1 VCLPAKF
8 FEFCY
13 LCAVGKGKCVKIRY
27 EPYTKPL
34 GKIFW
39 HPKGKEKR
47 AERQKASKE
56 YRTQRNMEE

>member
-1 VCLPAKF
+1 MLNSKAVVCLPAKFKEFCKSEKLNYAKF

-34 GKIFW
+34 SAII
-39 HPKGKEKR
+39 H
-47 AERQKASKE
+47 Q
-56 YRTQRNMEE
+56 